1 MSACR
6 DDLPS
11 LQESL
16 SSRKKH
22 HAASTHCTELN
33 AGVHLDFDQ
42 AFDVNLGY
50 QADFAADDYV
60 SHSVFLQF
68 GLDF

>member
-1 MSACR
+1 MQRDRVSAG
-6 DDLPS
+6 
-11 LQESL
+11 
-16 SSRKKH
+16 
-22 HAASTHCTELN
+22 

-42 AFDVNLGY
+42 TFDVNLGY

-68 GLDF
+68 GLHF